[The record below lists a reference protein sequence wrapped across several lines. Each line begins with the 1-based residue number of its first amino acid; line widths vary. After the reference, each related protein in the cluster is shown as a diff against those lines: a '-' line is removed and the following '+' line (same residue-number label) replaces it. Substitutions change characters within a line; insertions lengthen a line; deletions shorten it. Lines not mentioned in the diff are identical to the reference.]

1 MNALSNTVRN
11 AAEVPRVPAWKVLIV
26 DDEPEVHAVTRL
38 VLGNF
43 RFADRPLKFLNA
55 NSAAQAEALLR
66 EHSDIAV
73 MLLDVVME
81 TDRAGLDLVRQV
93 RERMGNQFVRIILR
107 TGQPGQAPEQQVI
120 ASYDINDYK
129 EKTELTAQKLT
140 TTMFAALRSYR
151 DMRMIESSR
160 RGLERVID
168 ASTYIFSHEHSQ
180 RFASAVLDQ
189 LSDLFGGERGALYC
203 RIANSG
209 SALEQLTITAATG
222 EYRSIV
228 GQNADQH
235 LPMPIAASLRSA
247 IANHESVFTDTHYVL
262 HVADSRSPE
271 AMVYVGENLNPSG
284 LGSRLVEVFSTNV
297 SIAYENL
304 HLNRE
309 LLDSQLEMVHLLA
322 GAAETRSYETAN
334 HVKRVG
340 IIAELLGQFY
350 GLDERATS
358 DLRLASPLH
367 DIGKIGI
374 PDSVLNKPGEHTA
387 EESALMRTHAQLGAN
402 LLSASK
408 RPLLQLAAEIAMTH
422 HENWNGSGYPR
433 GLSGE
438 AIPIGGR
445 ITMLADVFDALGS
458 DRCYKRAWAADDIRS
473 YIVEQNGVKFE
484 PRLVELLF
492 ENWERVQAVRQQLPD
507 RH

>member
-1 MNALSNTVRN
+1 MNALSNTVRY
-11 AAEVPRVPAWKVLIV
+11 AAEAPRVPSWKVLIV

-66 EHSDIAV
+66 EHQDIAV

-81 TDRAGLDLVRQV
+81 TDRAGLDLVRHV
-93 RERMGNQFVRIILR
+93 RERMGNHFVRIVLR

-120 ASYDINDYK
+120 AAYDINDYK

-160 RGLERVID
+160 RGLERVVD

-180 RFASAVLDQ
+180 RFASAVLEQ

-203 RIANSG
+203 RVPSTGPVPDEFEIA
-209 SALEQLTITAATG
+209 AATG
-222 EYRSIV
+222 EYRSLV
-228 GQNADQH
+228 GRNAEQQ
-235 LPMPIAASLRSA
+235 LPMPVAASLRSA
-247 IANHESVFTDTHYVL
+247 AVNRENVFTDSHYVL
-262 HVADSRSPE
+262 YVADSRSPE
-271 AMVYVGENLNPSG
+271 ALIYIGENLHPSG
-284 LGSRLVEVFSTNV
+284 LGNRLVEVFSTNISV
-297 SIAYENL
+297 AYENL

-340 IIAELLGQFY
+340 VIAELLGQFY
-350 GLDERATS
+350 GLDERTTS

-374 PDSVLNKPGEHTA
+374 PDSILNKPGLHTP
-387 EESALMRTHAQLGAN
+387 EEAALMRTHAEIGAN
-402 LLSASK
+402 LLSGSR
-408 RPLLQLAAEIAMTH
+408 RPLLQLASEIALTH
-422 HENWNGSGYPR
+422 HENWDGSGYPR

-458 DRCYKRAWAADDIRS
+458 HRCYKQPWRPDDIRA
-473 YIVEQNGVKFE
+473 YIVEQNGKKFE

-492 ENWERVQAVRQQLPD
+492 ENWERVQTVREQLPD
-507 RH
+507 RV

>member
-1 MNALSNTVRN
+1 MNALSSKVRQI
-11 AAEVPRVPAWKVLIV
+11 AETPRVPSWKVLIV

-43 RFADRPLKFLNA
+43 RFADRPLRFLNA
-55 NSAAQAEALLR
+55 SSAAQAEEMLR
-66 EHSDIAV
+66 EHPDIAV

-81 TDRAGLDLVRQV
+81 TDRAGLDLVRTV
-93 RERMGNQFVRIILR
+93 RERLGNQFVRIVLR

-129 EKTELTAQKLT
+129 EKTELTAQKLA

-151 DMRMIESSR
+151 DMRMLEASR

-168 ASTYIFSHEHSQ
+168 ASTYLFSHEHSQ
-180 RFASAVLDQ
+180 RFAIAAMEQ
-189 LSDLFGGERGALYC
+189 IADLVGGAHGALLC
-203 RIANSG
+203 RIPNDA
-209 SALEQLTITAATG
+209 AAVPEHFTVAAATG
-222 EYRSIV
+222 EHRGLI
-228 GQNADQH
+228 GRNADEK
-235 LPMPIAASLRSA
+235 LAPKIAASLRHAAGNRQHVFSDDHFVLFVGDGRA
-247 IANHESVFTDTHYVL
+247 HENL
-262 HVADSRSPE
+262 
-271 AMVYVGENLNPSG
+271 VYVGENPQASELTN
-284 LGSRLVEVFSTNV
+284 RLLEVFATNI

-340 IIAELLGQFY
+340 MIAELLGQFY
-350 GLDERATS
+350 GLDEKTTDA
-358 DLRLASPLH
+358 LRTASPLH

-374 PDSVLNKPGEHTA
+374 PDSILNKPGPHTP
-387 EESALMRTHAQLGAN
+387 EETAIMRTHAELGAN
-402 LLSASK
+402 LLAKSK

-422 HENWNGSGYPR
+422 HENWDGSGYPR

-438 AIPIGGR
+438 AIAIGGR
-445 ITMLADVFDALGS
+445 ITMLADVYDALGS
-458 DRCYKRAWAADDIRS
+458 RRCYKEPWPLDDIRAF
-473 YIVEQNGVKFE
+473 ILEQNGTKFE

-492 ENWERVQAVRQQLPD
+492 ENWERVQTVRAQLPD
-507 RH
+507 

>member
-1 MNALSNTVRN
+1 MNALSNSVRH
-11 AAEVPRVPAWKVLIV
+11 AADVPRVPPWKVLIV

-43 RFADRPLKFLNA
+43 LFADRPLKFLNA
-55 NSAAQAEALLR
+55 NSAIQAEALLR
-66 EHSDIAV
+66 EHPDVAV

-81 TDRAGLDLVRQV
+81 TDRAGLDLVQHV
-93 RERMGNQFVRIILR
+93 RERMGNQFVRIVLR
-107 TGQPGQAPEQQVI
+107 TGQPGQAPEQHVI
-120 ASYDINDYK
+120 STYDINDYK

-151 DMRMIESSR
+151 DMRVIESSR

-180 RFASAVLDQ
+180 RFASAVLEQ
-189 LSDLFGGERGALYC
+189 LADLFGGERGALCC
-203 RIANSG
+203 RVAGGG
-209 SALEQLTITAATG
+209 SAPENFIVTAAVG
-222 EYRSIV
+222 EYRNLV
-228 GQNADQH
+228 GLNADQH
-235 LPMPIAASLRSA
+235 LPMPLAASLRSA
-247 IANHESVFTDTHYVL
+247 VANRENVFTDAHYVL
-262 HVADSRSPE
+262 YVGDERSPE
-271 AMVYVGENLNPSG
+271 ALVYVGENLHPSG
-284 LGSRLVEVFSTNV
+284 LGNRLVEVFSTNV

-340 IIAELLGQFY
+340 MIAELLGQLY

-374 PDSVLNKPGEHTA
+374 PDAVLNKPGAHTP
-387 EESALMRTHAQLGAN
+387 EEAVLMRTHAELVAK
-402 LLSASK
+402 LLAKSR
-408 RPLLQLAAEIAMTH
+408 RPLLRLAAEIAETH
-422 HENWNGSGYPR
+422 HENWDGSGYPR
-433 GLSGE
+433 GLAGE
-438 AIPIGGR
+438 AIQIGGR

-458 DRCYKRAWAADDIRS
+458 QRCYKQPWAAEDIRT
-473 YIVEQNGVKFE
+473 YILEQNGKKFE
-484 PRLVELLF
+484 PRLVDLLF
-492 ENWERVQAVRQQLPD
+492 EHWERFHAVRAQLPD
-507 RH
+507 GS

>member
-1 MNALSNTVRN
+1 MNALSNSVRQ
-11 AAEVPRVPAWKVLIV
+11 AAEAPRVPPWKVLIV

-55 NSAAQAEALLR
+55 HSAMQAESLLR
-66 EHSDIAV
+66 EHPDVAV

-81 TDRAGLDLVRQV
+81 TDRAGLDLVQHV
-93 RERMGNQFVRIILR
+93 RERMGNQFVRIVLR
-107 TGQPGQAPEQQVI
+107 TGQPGQAPEQHVI
-120 ASYDINDYK
+120 SAYDINDYK

-151 DMRMIESSR
+151 DMRLIESSR

-168 ASTYIFSHEHSQ
+168 AAAYIFSHEHSQ
-180 RFASAVLDQ
+180 RFAAAVLEQ
-189 LSDLFGGERGALYC
+189 LSDLFGGDRGALCC
-203 RIANSG
+203 RVAHAGAPPEIF
-209 SALEQLTITAATG
+209 IVTAATG
-222 EYRSIV
+222 EYRNLV
-228 GQNADQH
+228 GLDAAQH

-247 IANHESVFTDTHYVL
+247 VANRENVFTDAHYVL
-262 HVADSRSPE
+262 YVGDRHSAE
-271 AMVYVGENLNPSG
+271 ALVYVGENLHPSG
-284 LGSRLVEVFSTNV
+284 LGDRLVEVFSTNV

-340 IIAELLGQFY
+340 MIAEVLGQLY
-350 GLDERATS
+350 GLDERTTS
-358 DLRLASPLH
+358 DLRLAAPLH

-374 PDSVLNKPGEHTA
+374 PDAVLNKPGAHTA
-387 EESALMRTHAQLGAN
+387 EEAALMRTHAELGAS
-402 LLSASK
+402 LLSPSK
-408 RPLLQLAAEIAMTH
+408 RPLLRLAGEIALTH
-422 HENWNGSGYPR
+422 HENWDGSGYPA

-458 DRCYKRAWAADDIRS
+458 RRCYKQPWAAEDIRA
-473 YIVEQNGVKFE
+473 YIVEQNGRKFE

-492 ENWERVQAVRQQLPD
+492 ENWERIQVVRQQLPD
-507 RH
+507 ES